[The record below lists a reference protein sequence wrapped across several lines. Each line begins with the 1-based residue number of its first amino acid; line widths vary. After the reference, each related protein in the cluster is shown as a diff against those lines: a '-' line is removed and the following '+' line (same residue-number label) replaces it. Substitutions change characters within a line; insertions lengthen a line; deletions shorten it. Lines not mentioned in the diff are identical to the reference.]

1 MIEENKILT
10 DREIEV
16 LYYMTKSLTNR
27 EIAAILDITHH
38 TVKAHIS
45 AILRKLECKNR
56 TEVAL
61 YAVQHN
67 LFDNL
72 FTHRPDLEQP

>member
-1 MIEENKILT
+1 MAGNSKTLT
-10 DREIEV
+10 DRELEV
-16 LYYMTKSLTNR
+16 LYYLTKSLTNK
-27 EIAAILDITHH
+27 EIASILDITHH

-61 YAVQHN
+61 HAMQYN

-72 FTHRPDLEQP
+72 FTHRQGLEQP

>member
-1 MIEENKILT
+1 MTEDNQILT

-16 LYYMTKSLTNR
+16 LYYLTKSLTNK
-27 EIAAILDITHH
+27 EISSILDITHH

-45 AILRKLECKNR
+45 AILRKLGCKNR
-56 TEVAL
+56 TEAAL
-61 YAVQHN
+61 YAIQHN

-72 FTHRPDLEQP
+72 FTHHQDLEQP